1 MEKILILLIR
11 MYRYIIS
18 PLLPMSCRFTP
29 TCSEYAMEAI
39 EKYGTMRGLYLSLSR
54 LLRCHPFHPGG
65 YDPVNP
71 SSPPIS
77 RSGPSKGMK

>member
-1 MEKILILLIR
+1 MKKNLILLIT

-18 PLLPMSCRFTP
+18 PLLPMSCRFIP

-39 EKYGTMRGLYLSLSR
+39 EKYGTMRGLYLSLRR

-71 SSPPIS
+71 SSSPIS
-77 RSGPSKGMK
+77 RSGPSNGVK